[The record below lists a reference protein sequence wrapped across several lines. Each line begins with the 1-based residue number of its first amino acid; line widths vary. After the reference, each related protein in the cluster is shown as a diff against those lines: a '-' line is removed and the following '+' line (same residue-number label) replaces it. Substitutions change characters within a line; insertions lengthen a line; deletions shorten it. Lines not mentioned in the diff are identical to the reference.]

1 MGVSYSTDYCAT
13 PFLCYI
19 LDYKFFT
26 QNWWKW
32 WPVRWFQGSI
42 NWTSLFGGK
51 GVTEGAG
58 VRFSDQF
65 LWTHSRDRASFF
77 WNSSSWSWLSRF
89 LLRRLGEQKHVG
101 LEKRVTVSW
110 FSVFVPCVC
119 VWMCLCAL
127 TASPAPSGHQKL
139 LSQRY
144 RSGSPSD
151 DCNKKQRW
159 ICFKNKHSAQMHF
172 HCFFVCLCAFLNC
185 VLVLNTW

>member
-19 LDYKFFT
+19 LDYKFST
-26 QNWWKW
+26 QNWWKCG
-32 WPVRWFQGSI
+32 PVQWFQESI

-58 VRFSDQF
+58 IRFSDQF

-101 LEKRVTVSW
+101 LEKHVSVTESW
-110 FSVFVPCVC
+110 FSVFVLCVCECVC
-119 VWMCLCAL
+119 V
-127 TASPAPSGHQKL
+127 
-139 LSQRY
+139 LSQPLQLLQVIK
-144 RSGSPSD
+144 SSSLNVTD
-151 DCNKKQRW
+151 LVLHQMTA
-159 ICFKNKHSAQMHF
+159 IKNKDEYVLKTNIQHKCTSTVF
-172 HCFFVCLCAFLNC
+172 LCVCVRF
-185 VLVLNTW
+185 